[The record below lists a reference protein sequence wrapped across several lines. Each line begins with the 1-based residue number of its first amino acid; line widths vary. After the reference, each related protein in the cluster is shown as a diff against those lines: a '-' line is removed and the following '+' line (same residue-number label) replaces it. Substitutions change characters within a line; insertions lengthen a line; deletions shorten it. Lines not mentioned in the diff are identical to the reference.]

1 MKLKYLFPSLV
12 AATIM
17 LISCSDDNDP
27 TYLSSARV
35 SSSYV
40 TISPDGGSKK
50 ITITSSEDWTFDY
63 EVEFETDS
71 LNVEKGKVGY
81 VTSASQLSLKND
93 NEDNT
98 WINVSPRS
106 GGAGSTEITFSADP
120 TGDDREST
128 LKIKIGDE
136 YQTIIVS
143 QKAPVTEL
151 PLSTVKDVI
160 NGVDSKTYRVSGSC
174 SSIANTTYGNWYMTD
189 DEGNSLYIYGTVD
202 ASGSYNWSSFNIEIG
217 DIVTVEGA
225 RTTYGS
231 TIEIVDA
238 SFVKVEKALLQTK
251 ELTKTVEMTNKP
263 FTIAITQKGNDLSF
277 YTNSDW
283 LKFAPTGYTVAKNGD
298 FVFTIHPEANTTGKN
313 RVDTLYFESA
323 NAKSS
328 TRLPVLITQLGVEA
342 EKNVSIFDL
351 SQKLTAST
359 DSKNPISFY
368 VELKDAKV
376 TYKSGSNFFIEDKT
390 GGLCIY
396 NPSLKLKVGDIVTG
410 NVWGSGYTYN
420 GLPEATVFNYELAK
434 VTTDDTDITPAKV
447 TLSELTANYDKYI
460 SRYVCIEGVS
470 VAQAI
475 DVNYKQVVS
484 AGSVTDGTNTIA
496 LNHQSPETYK
506 KKNWSNNKED
516 EDNGK
521 KMYYYF
527 QAAAGD
533 KINVTCVPSVYKE
546 TKQLNIYQ
554 GAWLEK

>member
-71 LNVEKGKVGY
+71 LDAEKGKVEC

-174 SSIANTTYGNWYMTD
+174 SAIANTTYGNWYMTD

-238 SFVKVEKALLQTK
+238 SFVKVEKALLQSK
-251 ELTKTVEMTNKP
+251 ELTKTIEMTNAP
-263 FTIAITQKGNDLSF
+263 FTVTITQKGNDLSF

-283 LKFAPTGYTVAKNGD
+283 LKFAPTGYTVDKNGN

-328 TRLPVLITQLGVEA
+328 TRLPVLITQLSVEV

-376 TYKSGSNFFIEDKT
+376 TYKSGSNFFIEDGT

-396 NPSLKLKVGDIVTG
+396 NSSLKLKVGDIVTG

-447 TLSELTANYDKYI
+447 TLSELAANYDKYI

-484 AGSVTDGTNTIA
+484 AGSVTDGTNTIVF
-496 LNHQSPETYK
+496 NHQSSGTYK
-506 KKNWSNNKED
+506 KKNLSDD
-516 EDNGK
+516 EGKDNGS

-554 GAWLEK
+554 EDWLKK